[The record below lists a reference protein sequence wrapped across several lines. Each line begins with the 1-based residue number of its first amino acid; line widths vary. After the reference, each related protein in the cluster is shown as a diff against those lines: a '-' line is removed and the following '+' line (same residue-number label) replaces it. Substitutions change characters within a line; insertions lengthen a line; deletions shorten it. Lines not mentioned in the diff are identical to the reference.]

1 MSLPKPLPHREEFE
15 KHGETG
21 TRFKF
26 SGMRGEVGKAADAWL
41 AEQQSK
47 RDEECSARRDERE
60 ERTLSI
66 AKEAN
71 SIASRALEISERD
84 LDTALT
90 QLRWAKWAA
99 ILAAIAAITANKEDI
114 INLFV

>member
-66 AKEAN
+66 GHLSEEQN
-71 SIASRALEISERD
+71 SSSHLNNSLHFIPGKKSLELVTSIS
-84 LDTALT
+84 
-90 QLRWAKWAA
+90 
-99 ILAAIAAITANKEDI
+99 
-114 INLFV
+114 